1 LISTFSRALR
11 SEYFFNGV
19 NALVLGGA
27 SPTLRAN
34 APPSSGSIARIGAGA
49 GTGVGPIALG
59 RLTSSITRRL
69 VTVVSIGVSSTVSV
83 LVVLVVFVSVTVVPS
98 AIVLDR
104 RSTTSS
110 IDGGMVRSRPR
121 RDLSLTDVRARE

>member
-1 LISTFSRALR
+1 MELSLKGKKILIT
-11 SEYFFNGV
+11 
-19 NALVLGGA
+19 
-27 SPTLRAN
+27 
-34 APPSSGSIARIGAGA
+34 GAGA